1 MKQTIRL
8 EQFEHAEIRTAL
20 AKMNRGIEREALRI
34 TSEGQLA
41 TTLHPRALGATLT
54 HPLITTDYAEA
65 LMEFITPVSTSI
77 DTTLAQLRDVHRFSY
92 QNIGDEYLWPLS
104 MPCYLN
110 DTSDIRLA
118 QFGKSHIGTMKTVY
132 RQGLTYRYGA
142 VMQTIS
148 GVHFNWSVSDDLWP
162 LLAARDGKE
171 NNADYRSERYFG
183 LIRNFKRWAWVVPYL
198 FGASP
203 VLCKSFLKHS
213 SADLDFHELSSGMVY
228 VPHSTSL
235 RMSDLGYTNKEQAAL
250 KITYNSLDEY
260 VAGLR
265 RAVFTRSEQFAN
277 IGVRKDDVWQQLNA
291 NVLQIEN
298 EFYSTIRPKRVAES
312 GETPTQALERAGIQ
326 YIEVRALDVNP
337 FSAIGITAEQMR
349 FLDLFLLYC
358 LFTESPELSIECQ
371 QATEKNVNKV
381 VLRGREPGLTLT
393 DESGEHSVVDRL
405 EHLFTELGKIAEL
418 LGDESLA
425 YHEALK
431 KFAPAITDPETTFSA
446 QLLRMYE
453 EASKLYQHVGMRL
466 AVEYRDTLMNSEFEH
481 YTESYFHKI
490 AAESLAAQA
499 EIEAKDNGSFA
510 DFLTT
515 YFQRALDKKKR
526 A

>member
-8 EQFEHAEIRTAL
+8 EQFERADIRSAL
-20 AKMNRGIEREALRI
+20 AKMNRGIERESLRI

-41 TTLHPRALGATLT
+41 TTMHPAALGATLT

-77 DTTLAQLRDVHRFSY
+77 TTTLAQLRDVHRFTY
-92 QNIGDEYLWPLS
+92 QHIGDEYLWPLS

-110 DTSDIRLA
+110 ATSDIRLA
-118 QFGKSHIGTMKTVY
+118 QFGKSHVGRMKTVY
-132 RQGLTYRYGA
+132 RQGLTHRYGA

-148 GVHFNWSVSDDLWP
+148 GVHFNWSVSDELWP
-162 LLAARDGKE
+162 LLAAEEGRE

-183 LIRNFKRWAWVVPYL
+183 LIRNFKRWAWVIPYL

-250 KITYNSLDEY
+250 KITYNSLDDY
-260 VAGLR
+260 VDGLR
-265 RAVFTRSEQFAN
+265 RAVFTRSEQFAD
-277 IGVRKDDVWQQLNA
+277 IGVQTGDKWQQLNA
-291 NVLQIEN
+291 NILQIEN
-298 EFYSTIRPKRVAES
+298 EFYSPIRPKRVADS
-312 GETPTQALERAGIQ
+312 GETPTQALERGGIQ

-337 FSAIGITAEQMR
+337 FSEVGITAEQMR
-349 FLDLFLLYC
+349 FLDLFLLFC

-381 VLRGREPGLTLT
+381 VLRGREPGLTLM
-393 DESGEHSVVDRL
+393 DEAGEYSVQERL
-405 EHLFTELGKIAEL
+405 AHLFAEMAKIADVLEA
-418 LGDESLA
+418 ESSA
-425 YHEALK
+425 YHRALQS
-431 KFAPAITDPETTFSA
+431 FAPAISNPDATFSA
-446 QLLRMYE
+446 KLLRMYE
-453 EASKLYQHVGMRL
+453 EASKIFQHVGMRF
-466 AVEYRDTLMNSEFEH
+466 AVEYRDRLKNSGYEF
-481 YTESYFHKI
+481 YTEADFQKM
-490 AAESLAAQA
+490 AAQSLAEQA
-499 EIEAKDNGSFA
+499 EIEAQDKGSFG
-510 DFLTT
+510 DFLAA
-515 YFQRALDKKKR
+515 YFEQALDKKKR

>member
-8 EQFEHAEIRTAL
+8 EQFEQADIRTAL
-20 AKMNRGIEREALRI
+20 AKMNRGIERETLRI

-41 TTLHPRALGATLT
+41 TTMHPAALGSTLT

-77 DTTLAQLRDVHRFSY
+77 STTLAQLRDVHRFSY
-92 QNIGDEYLWPLS
+92 QHIGEEYLWPLS

-118 QFGKSHIGTMKTVY
+118 QFGKSHVGRMKTVY
-132 RQGLTYRYGA
+132 RQGLTHRYGA

-148 GVHFNWSVSDDLWP
+148 GVHFNWSVSDELWP
-162 LLAARDGKE
+162 LLAAADGRE
-171 NNADYRSERYFG
+171 NNSDYRSERYFG
-183 LIRNFKRWAWVVPYL
+183 LIRNFKRWAWVIPYL

-213 SADLDFHELSSGMVY
+213 SANLDFHELSSGMVY
-228 VPHSTSL
+228 VPHATSL

-250 KITYNSLDEY
+250 KITYNSLDDY

-277 IGVRKDDVWQQLNA
+277 IGVRNGELWQQLNA
-291 NVLQIEN
+291 NILQIEN
-298 EFYSTIRPKRVAES
+298 EFYSPIRPKRVTES

-337 FSAIGITAEQMR
+337 FSDVGITAEQMR
-349 FLDLFLLYC
+349 FLDLFLLFC
-358 LFTESPELSIECQ
+358 LFTDSPELNIECQ
-371 QATEKNVNKV
+371 QATEKNVNKI

-393 DESGEHSVVDRL
+393 DEAGELSVQQRL
-405 EHLFTELGKIAEL
+405 QHLFAEL
-418 LGDESLA
+418 EKLATLFASESA
-425 YHEALK
+425 EYQQALEE
-431 KFAPAITDPETTFSA
+431 FAPGIDNPEATFSA
-446 QLLRMYE
+446 RLLRMYE
-453 EASKLYQHVGMRL
+453 EASKVYQHVGMRL
-466 AVEYRDTLMNSEFEH
+466 AVDYRNALMNSAFE
-481 YTESYFHKI
+481 YYSEADFQKM
-490 AAESLAAQA
+490 AAESLAEQA
-499 EIEAKDNGSFA
+499 EIEAKDTGSFG
-510 DFLTT
+510 DFLTA
-515 YFQRALDKKKR
+515 YFERALDKKKR